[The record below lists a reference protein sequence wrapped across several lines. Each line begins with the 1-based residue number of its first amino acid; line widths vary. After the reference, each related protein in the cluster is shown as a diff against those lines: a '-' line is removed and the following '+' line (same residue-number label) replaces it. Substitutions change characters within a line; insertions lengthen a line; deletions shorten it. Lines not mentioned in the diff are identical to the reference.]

1 MSKKQPDSIKEYIIS
16 INDFTIYVIIMNE
29 NKGVLKKDLGRLKL
43 LLEDQKESSF
53 LMTFFQGFLS

>member
-16 INDFTIYVIIMNE
+16 INDFMIYVIIMNE

-43 LLEDQKESSF
+43 LEDQKES
-53 LMTFFQGFLS
+53 

>member
-16 INDFTIYVIIMNE
+16 INDFMIYVIIMSE

-43 LLEDQKESSF
+43 LLEDQKES
-53 LMTFFQGFLS
+53 